1 MERAQNFRKV
11 LDVLFGGSPPKV
23 GPSPSGSSGTPADS
37 SPSVGSGS
45 GVADRWYPD
54 YNGQFSL
61 GKCVNKAPIPGG
73 RPAYDTGSECCQK
86 AYANQASGVCLD
98 SLPQALPPSNGSPG
112 TSTGSGSASQTPGPT
127 RQPVSPTS
135 EAGMVISSNTFMKME
150 NVLESAKNDIDNKLF
165 LYQTPAYQWI
175 PSSVYRYAD
184 FKESLYVMATEGVA
198 GKKFYIGESDVENGH
213 VFGLVNI
220 AAFLAQSMKETIQY
234 DA

>member
-23 GPSPSGSSGTPADS
+23 GAPPSDSSGPLADS
-37 SPSVGSGS
+37 SPSVGPGS

-73 RPAYDTGSECCQK
+73 RPTYTTGIQCCQK

-98 SLPQALPPSNGSPG
+98 SLPQALPSSNGSPG
-112 TSTGSGSASQTPGPT
+112 TTTGSGSTSQTPGPT

-135 EAGMVISSNTFMKME
+135 EAGMVISSNTFMEME